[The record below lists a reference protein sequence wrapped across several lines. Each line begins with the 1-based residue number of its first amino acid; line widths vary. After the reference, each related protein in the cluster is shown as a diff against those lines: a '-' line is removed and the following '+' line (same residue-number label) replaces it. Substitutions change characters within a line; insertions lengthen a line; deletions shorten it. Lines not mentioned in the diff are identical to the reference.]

1 MTAKTTRIEFDSP
14 INEEGSWGGRAL
26 AAKAHSTMEFVDHG
40 DGRGNIEWIVE
51 FPDGDERVEQVGIWY
66 KSRKLVD
73 YDGVMS
79 FSEQMAQVLRK
90 AGISVPAE
98 FHDWE
103 F

>member
-1 MTAKTTRIEFDSP
+1 MSKATRIEFDSP
-14 INEEGSWGGRAL
+14 INEEGSWGGRRL
-26 AAKAHSTMEFVDHG
+26 ADKAHSTMEFVDG
-40 DGRGNIEWIVE
+40 GAGRGNIEWIIQ
-51 FPDGDERVEQVGIWY
+51 FPDGDERVEQIGIWY
-66 KSRKLVD
+66 KSRRLED

-79 FSEQMAQVLRK
+79 FPEQAANVLRK